1 MIEFLGLYYIIIFF
15 IAGSYFDL
23 KFQRVPN
30 ELNYLLFALIS
41 FMTMFLSLWI
51 ESFYYIFFWF
61 FGTATGYLISNI
73 FFKLKFWGGADA
85 KILISISA
93 AMPYLIEFT
102 FLKHLEII
110 NFIDMILAT
119 MFFDLIF
126 LLIAFVAARIYLL
139 ISRKRKFAFFPL
151 MFVSFILF
159 ILLF

>member
-1 MIEFLGLYYIIIFF
+1 MIEFLGLYCIIIFF

-30 ELNYLLFALIS
+30 FISYILFIIIS
-41 FMTMFLSLWI
+41 IMIMISSFATQ
-51 ESFYYIFFWF
+51 SFYYAFFWF
-61 FGTATGYLISNI
+61 FGTATGYLISSI

-85 KILISISA
+85 KILIAISA

-102 FLKHLEII
+102 FLKNLEII

-119 MFFDLIF
+119 IFFDLIF

-151 MFVSFILF
+151 MFVSFISF